1 MNDYQAPLEEMNFV
15 VNRLLDLPNF
25 AEAIDNEDASEDLLQ
40 AVLSEA
46 DKLASEVWSPIN
58 YAGDQ
63 QGVKLAESGV
73 KSADG
78 FKNAYQKYAQG
89 GWNSLYFDEQYG
101 GQGLPFSFSMPVAEM
116 MNAANMSLG
125 LCPLLT
131 SGATEAI
138 FAHGSEHLKDIYLTK
153 MISGEWTGTMN
164 LTEPHAGTD
173 LAVITTTAVPNGDH
187 FLVKGQKIYITWG
200 DHDMTDNIIHLV
212 LAKLPDAPDGVK
224 GISLFLVPKFLVNG
238 DGSLS
243 ERNDVYAI
251 NLEHKLGIHA
261 SPTCVMSYGDNGGA
275 IGYLV
280 GQPHQGLVAMFTM
293 MNNARLLVGLQGVS
307 LSDRAYQG
315 ALEYARERVQCAAPG
330 TKQRG
335 AIIHHPDVRRMLMT
349 MRSLTEAGRA
359 ITYATATQIDL
370 SHKATD
376 AATRGL
382 ALKRVG
388 LLTPIA
394 KGWCTEVSQ
403 EVTSL
408 GVQIHGGMGFIE
420 ETGAAQ
426 HQRDARILTIYEGT
440 TGIQA
445 LDLAGRKTV
454 YDQGAAMADLVQQ
467 MRDDLS
473 LHGHAVS
480 EQHRGNMS
488 EAIDGLESS
497 YKQLLQQAKDDVM
510 FAGAISFDL
519 LMLCGYVCGAWQMI
533 RSADL
538 VAMEESESFKAN
550 KLVTVAYYLDHILPR
565 FEAHRRSIIAGS
577 SSVMAIGADDL

>member
-15 VNRLLDLPNF
+15 VHRLLDLPNF
-25 AEAIDNEDASEDLLQ
+25 AAAIDNEDASEDLLQ

-238 DGSLS
+238 DGSLG

-519 LMLCGYVCGAWQMI
+519 LMLSGYVCGAWQMI

-538 VAMEESESFKAN
+538 VAMEENESFKAN
-550 KLVTVAYYLDHILPR
+550 KLITVAYYLDHILPR
-565 FEAHRRSIIAGS
+565 FEAHRRSIVAGS
-577 SSVMAIGADDL
+577 DSVMAIGADDL

>member
-25 AEAIDNEDASEDLLQ
+25 AAAIDNEDASEDLLQ

-164 LTEPHAGTD
+164 LTESHAGTD

-238 DGSLS
+238 DGSLG

-519 LMLCGYVCGAWQMI
+519 LMLSGYVCGAWQMI

>member
-238 DGSLS
+238 DGSLG

-467 MRDDLS
+467 MRDDLN

-519 LMLCGYVCGAWQMI
+519 LMLSGYVCGAWQMI

>member
-238 DGSLS
+238 DGSLG

-519 LMLCGYVCGAWQMI
+519 LMLSGYVCGAWQMI

-577 SSVMAIGADDL
+577 SSVMAIGADNL

>member
-25 AEAIDNEDASEDLLQ
+25 AAAIGNEDASEDLLQ

-46 DKLASEVWSPIN
+46 GKLASEVWSPIN

-131 SGATEAI
+131 TGATEAI

-212 LAKLPDAPDGVK
+212 LGKLPDAPDGVK

-238 DGSLS
+238 DGSLGK
-243 ERNDVYAI
+243 RNDVYAI

-261 SPTCVMSYGDNGGA
+261 SPTCVMSYCDNGGA

-454 YDQGAAMADLVQQ
+454 YDQGAAMADLVLQ

-473 LHGHAVS
+473 LHGNAVS

-497 YKQLLQQAKDDVM
+497 YKQLLQQAQDDVM

-519 LMLCGYVCGAWQMI
+519 LMLSGYVCGAWQMI

-538 VAMEESESFKAN
+538 VAMEENESFKAN

-565 FEAHRRSIIAGS
+565 FEAHRRSIVAGS

>member
-1 MNDYQAPLEEMNFV
+1 M
-15 VNRLLDLPNF
+15 
-25 AEAIDNEDASEDLLQ
+25 
-40 AVLSEA
+40 LSEA

-238 DGSLS
+238 DGSLG

-280 GQPHQGLVAMFTM
+280 GQVE
-293 MNNARLLVGLQGVS
+293 RSVS
-307 LSDRAYQG
+307 
-315 ALEYARERVQCAAPG
+315 
-330 TKQRG
+330 
-335 AIIHHPDVRRMLMT
+335 
-349 MRSLTEAGRA
+349 
-359 ITYATATQIDL
+359 
-370 SHKATD
+370 
-376 AATRGL
+376 
-382 ALKRVG
+382 
-388 LLTPIA
+388 
-394 KGWCTEVSQ
+394 
-403 EVTSL
+403 
-408 GVQIHGGMGFIE
+408 GF
-420 ETGAAQ
+420 
-426 HQRDARILTIYEGT
+426 L
-440 TGIQA
+440 
-445 LDLAGRKTV
+445 
-454 YDQGAAMADLVQQ
+454 
-467 MRDDLS
+467 
-473 LHGHAVS
+473 
-480 EQHRGNMS
+480 
-488 EAIDGLESS
+488 
-497 YKQLLQQAKDDVM
+497 
-510 FAGAISFDL
+510 
-519 LMLCGYVCGAWQMI
+519 
-533 RSADL
+533 
-538 VAMEESESFKAN
+538 
-550 KLVTVAYYLDHILPR
+550 
-565 FEAHRRSIIAGS
+565 
-577 SSVMAIGADDL
+577 

>member
-164 LTEPHAGTD
+164 LTESHAGTD

-238 DGSLS
+238 DGSLG

-519 LMLCGYVCGAWQMI
+519 LMLSGYVCGAWQMI